1 MKTSIKAALLA
12 LGLATALAGAATS
25 ASAETQWQR
34 HHPAR
39 VEVNHRLAHLHR
51 RVVVERREGLMGV
64 RKAHYIHR
72 EERGIRLQERRLASR
87 HGGHLTRHEVR
98 RINREENG
106 VSRQVGR

>member
-12 LGLATALAGAATS
+12 MGFATALAGAATS
-25 ASAETQWQR
+25 ASAETTWQR

-51 RVVVERREGLMGV
+51 RAVIERRGGEMGV
-64 RKAHYIHR
+64 RKAHFIRR
-72 EERGIRLQERRLASR
+72 EERGIRLQERRFASR
-87 HGGHLTRHEVR
+87 HGGHLTRHEAR
-98 RINREENG
+98 KLNREENG

>member
-64 RKAHYIHR
+64 RKAHYVR
-72 EERGIRLQERRLASR
+72 AEERGIRHQERRFASR